1 MSHFTT
7 LVIIE
12 RGMQYEPET
21 IPKELAKRLAPFQEN
36 NMDDCPKEYL
46 EFNDEEDKYL
56 KEYEGG
62 KGREMVVMPDGR
74 LLLPWDDEFKR
85 EPTEEEL
92 KDDPVA
98 KLTKVTSPP
107 ENLARRVV
115 PFKETYATF
124 EEFVK
129 EWHGRDARDETY
141 NRYGYWE
148 NPNAKWDWYEV
159 GGRWAGFFKLK
170 KGHTGGLGKQYNY
183 GAIKE
188 SQNRADIAFKKG
200 IDFEFMRKEFE
211 DSAAIRYDL
220 VHEAIKGM
228 PEAESWEVIR
238 SGFNLD
244 TPGEIEKAR
253 AKYHAQPRVKAF
265 RKLTMSEKGIDLFGF
280 FSGVEDYQIPRER
293 YLANA
298 RNNAGVPH
306 ALIKDG
312 KWYEQGEMGWWG
324 VVRNEKDPET
334 WSAMVAQLMDELPDD
349 TLLIA
354 VDCHI

>member
-7 LVIIE
+7 LVLIE
-12 RGMQYEPET
+12 RGMQYEPDAITE
-21 IPKELAKRLAPFQEN
+21 ELEKRLAPFQEN
-36 NMDDCPKEYL
+36 NMGDCPREYM
-46 EFNDEEDKYL
+46 EFNDQEDEYR
-56 KEYEGG
+56 KEYEEGTQE
-62 KGREMVVMPDGR
+62 KVLMPDGR
-74 LLLPWDDEFKR
+74 LLLPWDEEFKR
-85 EPTEEEL
+85 EPTKEEL
-92 KDDPVA
+92 KENPIA
-98 KLTKVTSPP
+98 KLSKVKDVP
-107 ENLARRVV
+107 ENLARRMV

-129 EWHGRDARDETY
+129 EWHGREARDETY

-170 KGHTGGLGKQYNY
+170 KGHNGALGKQYSY
-183 GAIKE
+183 GQLTHSKD
-188 SQNRADIAFKKG
+188 RADIAFKKA

-220 VHEAIKGM
+220 VQEAIKGT
-228 PEAESWEVIR
+228 PESESWEVVR
-238 SGFNLD
+238 AGFNLEKS
-244 TPGEIEKAR
+244 GEIEKAR
-253 AKYHAQPRVKAF
+253 KKYHAQPRVKAF
-265 RKLTMSEKGIDLFGF
+265 QKLTMSEKGRELFGF
-280 FSGVEDYQIPRER
+280 FASVEDYQMPRER

-298 RNNAGVPH
+298 RNHAGVPH

-334 WSAMVAQLMDELPDD
+334 WNAMVAQLMDELPDD
-349 TLLIA
+349 TLLIS